1 MGIEENKDVVRRF
14 VEECVNTHREDLL
27 PEFVAD
33 GVTMYP
39 GTPGQAEATH
49 GIDELRSAYR
59 RFRVLFPDL
68 QVTHDLL
75 LGEGEYVVARWTG
88 TGNQATEV
96 SGVAPSG
103 QPLTWSGI
111 DIYRLEDGRI
121 VEWWRNDDFGA
132 LLHRLSRRVV

>member
-49 GIDELRSAYR
+49 GLDELRSAYR
-59 RFRVLFPDL
+59 S
-68 QVTHDLL
+68 
-75 LGEGEYVVARWTG
+75 LG
-88 TGNQATEV
+88 V
-96 SGVAPSG
+96 SSPIC
-103 QPLTWSGI
+103 T
-111 DIYRLEDGRI
+111 
-121 VEWWRNDDFGA
+121 
-132 LLHRLSRRVV
+132 